1 MGLSVGV
8 DFRKLEFWLLF
19 LLLLLFL
26 SLCWFELPRFFGL
39 ESFAFSTFLLVWAFK
54 LGRRFRC
61 TFRLDLFGIAMRC
74 LDMSITNRE
83 GLADLLSVICVF
95 LWLLLSNSALQLPVV
110 LKVLLL
116 LLFVLFVLFLIMVSL
131 FTHMS
136 MVLAVFTMSMS
147 GVSNFI
153 FSKSG
158 PMQQPLLHIEIRI
171 ILRTS
176 ATVVRE
182 V

>member
-1 MGLSVGV
+1 M
-8 DFRKLEFWLLF
+8 W
-19 LLLLLFL
+19 
-26 SLCWFELPRFFGL
+26 
-39 ESFAFSTFLLVWAFK
+39 
-54 LGRRFRC
+54 
-61 TFRLDLFGIAMRC
+61 C

-95 LWLLLSNSALQLPVV
+95 LWLFLSNSAFQLPVV
-110 LKVLLL
+110 IKVLLL

-153 FSKSG
+153 FSESG
-158 PMQQPLLHIEIRI
+158 PVEQPLLHIEIRI
-171 ILRTS
+171 ILGTS